1 MDEHMK
7 ITPLPPLN
15 SLVAFEAAARHLSF
29 TQAGAEL
36 NVTQGAISRQVQNLE
51 DYIGYP
57 LFVRKNRTISLTTMG
72 STYHGSI
79 SLNLQDIAQ
88 STAEIKKYKGAK
100 QLIVTTSSAMA
111 TLWLLPKVA
120 QFQKNNNIDL
130 RILTIDHPI
139 DYQNIDSDF
148 CLFYCRTPPANMRV
162 TKLFSEEV
170 FPVCSP
176 EYLAHISPFANEKE
190 LFSNNLLN
198 LDDSQHDWLTW
209 SQWFKQV
216 ELPSIVRRSKVSIN
230 NYSMLL
236 QAAVNGQGIAL
247 GWGALVDDYL
257 SKGTL
262 VKPSKHVL
270 KTSATFCLIEPQ
282 YSNRRYKDIK
292 AFRDML
298 LDYAEDSE

>member
-1 MDEHMK
+1 MK

-15 SLVAFEAAARHLSF
+15 SLVAFEASARHLSF
-29 TQAGAEL
+29 TKAGAEL

-51 DYIGYP
+51 DYIGYS

-72 STYHGSI
+72 STYHRSI
-79 SLNLQDIAQ
+79 SLNLQNIAE

-111 TLWLLPKVA
+111 TLWLLPKIA
-120 QFQKNNNIDL
+120 EFQKSHDINL
-130 RILTIDHPI
+130 RIQTIDHTV

-148 CLFYCRTPPANMRV
+148 CLFYCRNPPTGMRV
-162 TKLFSEEV
+162 TKLFSETI

-176 EYLAHISPFANEKE
+176 EYLANISPFTTEKE
-190 LFSNNLLN
+190 LFTNNLLN
-198 LDDSQHDWLTW
+198 LDDSQHDWITW

-216 ELPSIVRRSKVSIN
+216 ELPSIAVKSKVSIN

-247 GWGALVDDYL
+247 GWNGLVDDYL
-257 SKGTL
+257 NNGTL
-262 VKPSKHVL
+262 VKPSEHVL
-270 KTSATFCLIEPQ
+270 NTSATFCLIEPL
-282 YSNRRYKDIK
+282 YNNRRYKDIK
-292 AFRDML
+292 AFRDL
-298 LDYAEDSE
+298 LLNYVDLGG

>member
-1 MDEHMK
+1 
-7 ITPLPPLN
+7 
-15 SLVAFEAAARHLSF
+15 
-29 TQAGAEL
+29 
-36 NVTQGAISRQVQNLE
+36 
-51 DYIGYP
+51 
-57 LFVRKNRTISLTTMG
+57 MG

-130 RILTIDHPI
+130 RILTIDHPV

-216 ELPSIVRRSKVSIN
+216 GLRPTTLRSKVSIN

-257 SKGTL
+257 NKGTL
-262 VKPSKHVL
+262 VKPSKHEL
-270 KTSATFCLIEPQ
+270 NTSATFCLIEPQ
-282 YSNRRYKDIK
+282 YSNKRHKDIK

-298 LDYAEDSE
+298 LDDVRIDE